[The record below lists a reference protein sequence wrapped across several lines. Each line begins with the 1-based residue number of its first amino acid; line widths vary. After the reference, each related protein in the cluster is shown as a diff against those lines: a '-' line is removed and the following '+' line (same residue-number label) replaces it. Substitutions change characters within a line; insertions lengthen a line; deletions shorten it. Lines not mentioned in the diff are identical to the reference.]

1 MSSLIDPRH
10 ERRRS
15 ASRRRNRRWRGL
27 GSAIEY
33 DSLAGLTVLER
44 VMLAEPDSAK
54 DASRDVPRTARRH
67 LL

>member
-1 MSSLIDPRH
+1 MSSLIDPKQ

-15 ASRRRNRRWRGL
+15 APRRRDRRWRGL
-27 GSAIEY
+27 GSVIEY

-44 VMLAEPDSAK
+44 VMLSGPGSAK
-54 DASRDVPRTARRH
+54 DPSRDAPRTARRH

>member
-1 MSSLIDPRH
+1 MSSLIDPRQ
-10 ERRRS
+10 ERKRFVPRRRD
-15 ASRRRNRRWRGL
+15 RRWRGL
-27 GSAIEY
+27 GSVIEY

-54 DASRDVPRTARRH
+54 HPSRDAPRTARRH